1 MRIYSSLEVRA
12 GTRLA
17 DVLDWLSVYLTAPH
31 PSLGRGGAVCPYA
44 RPALRAGSL
53 YLTEVR
59 GVDAVDRHVTACR
72 HAFTTLPGAQALVVS
87 FPEVTAPVAPS
98 LLGGLL
104 DRVKQDFVRDGLM
117 LGPVYPGNEI
127 PGAHNPAFRPM
138 AGPLPLVAIRRMM
151 ESDLPFLNRPAD
163 PARVRAEYVGAYLRH
178 LAPGL
183 SPRRRAAAE
192 RVLAELEGARP

>member
-1 MRIYSSLEVRA
+1 MRIHSSLEVRA
-12 GTRLA
+12 GTGLA
-17 DVLDWLSVYLTAPH
+17 DVLDWLSEYLTAPH
-31 PSLGRGGAVCPYA
+31 PDLGRRGAVCPYA

-53 YLTEVR
+53 YLTEAR
-59 GVDAVDRHVTACR
+59 GVQVDRCVTACR
-72 HAFTTLPGAQALVVS
+72 HAFATLPDAQALVVS
-87 FPEVTAPVAPS
+87 FPDVATHAARP

-104 DRVKQDFVRDGLM
+104 DRVKLDFVRDGLM
-117 LGPVYPGNEI
+117 LGPVYPGSET

-138 AGPLPLVAIRRMM
+138 DGPLPLVGMRRMM

-163 PARVRAEYVGAYLRH
+163 PPHLRAEYVRAYLRH
-178 LAPGL
+178 LADDL